1 MFCPNCGDANP
12 DEAKFCGKCGR
23 PMPAA
28 AAAEPPKANPTSR
41 AFAPVGAATQQTTPH
56 GVSDG
61 LKWGVAIGSVLI
73 PIIGLVMGIIYLN
86 DANPEKK
93 AVAKVWFIAA
103 GIGFL
108 FYMLIQCSQ
117 SGNY

>member
-23 PMPAA
+23 PMPAVA
-28 AAAEPPKANPTSR
+28 AAAAPKPKPTFR
-41 AFAPVGAATQQTTPH
+41 TAAAGAAAQLTAPA
-56 GVSDG
+56 VSDG

-73 PIIGLVMGIIYLN
+73 PFIGLVMGIIYVN

-93 AVAKVWFIAA
+93 AAAKIWFIAA
-103 GIGFL
+103 GIGVL
-108 FYMLIQCSQ
+108 FYVVQCSQ